1 MKFSSRTALL
11 GSLFIILLSIPLW
24 KPPLIEF
31 LAPPG
36 FEHLE
41 TEKDNSADRFV
52 IRGMKFTR
60 SRDGR
65 QDTVVRASRA
75 HGGSLSDS
83 RIRLEE
89 VSIFLY
95 DKAGEKA
102 RVDSDRGSYEPDEGR
117 IILPGEF
124 TFSGRNAQI
133 QGKGLYY
140 YLETGDYRVEEGV
153 VCDLNS
159 A

>member
-11 GSLFIILLSIPLW
+11 GSLFLIVLTIPLW
-24 KPPLIEF
+24 KPLLVDF

-60 SRDGR
+60 NRDGR
-65 QDTVVRASRA
+65 EDTVVRASRA
-75 HGGSLSDS
+75 YGGSLSNS
-83 RIRLEE
+83 RIKLEG

-95 DKAGEKA
+95 DSTGEKA
-102 RVDSDRGSYEPDEGR
+102 RVDSDRGSYDSDEGQV
-117 IILPGEF
+117 ILPGEF
-124 TFSGRNAQI
+124 TFTSRTAQI
-133 QGKGLYY
+133 QGKELYY
-140 YLETGDYRVEEGV
+140 YLESGDYRIEGGV